1 MSNLLFGKK
10 ALLEN
15 INSINKVHILK
26 IEQKTISLLKA
37 HDIPFIIE
45 KQSYF
50 AKFNKNLNHQNIVC
64 ELKQTKT
71 ITLDELLESTKQKS
85 IILVLDSL
93 QDPQN
98 FGAIIR
104 SAEALGVDA
113 IIYKKDGQVQIN
125 DFVIKSSTGAINHIP
140 LIRVTNLVETIK
152 QLKQHNYW
160 VYCSTLND
168 KSKNFNHVNFDD
180 KVVLIVGNE
189 QKGVSPLVAS
199 IADFQIKIPMYGS
212 TQSLN
217 VSVATGILLN
227 HIAQKHKGE
236 KW

>member
-37 HDIPFIIE
+37 HNIPFIIE

-50 AKFNKNLNHQNIVC
+50 AKFAKNLNHQNIVC

-125 DFVIKSSTGAINHIP
+125 DFVIKSSTGAINHIL

-152 QLKQHNYW
+152 QLKQHNY
-160 VYCSTLND
+160 
-168 KSKNFNHVNFDD
+168 
-180 KVVLIVGNE
+180 
-189 QKGVSPLVAS
+189 
-199 IADFQIKIPMYGS
+199 
-212 TQSLN
+212 
-217 VSVATGILLN
+217 
-227 HIAQKHKGE
+227 
-236 KW
+236 